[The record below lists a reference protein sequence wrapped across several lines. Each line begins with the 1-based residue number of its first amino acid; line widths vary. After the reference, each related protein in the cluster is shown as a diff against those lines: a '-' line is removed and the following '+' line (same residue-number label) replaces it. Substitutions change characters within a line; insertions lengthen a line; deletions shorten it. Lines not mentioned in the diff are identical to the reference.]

1 MKAVNVFACVSILL
15 SLKIFCSGNSL
26 SAEVKDAMVR
36 NHRAHVVKLIPFLD
50 ENDIQS
56 ATPESS
62 SKKQDSKILISSE
75 ENVGESRSSDVT
87 ASSEDGEDS
96 VNLSENQQSVTSPVF
111 FFSSPS
117 LLFQM
122 VDSISRIQFLLMHSL
137 SAGSSSSEEENAV
150 TEREK
155 VNVEGED
162 EAQGMSMTKSIS
174 SRSSSS
180 GGSSPCMH
188 NLRGSHSLMGDEESS
203 ESALPMFL
211 FFNSIPQRLAGNSLP
226 TRELGFENDN
236 DDDDDG

>member
-62 SKKQDSKILISSE
+62 SKSKIHKIIFLLFKKWVFNVYLEQDSKILISSE

-117 LLFQM
+117 LLFQ
-122 VDSISRIQFLLMHSL
+122 VCYIVGLI
-137 SAGSSSSEEENAV
+137 
-150 TEREK
+150 
-155 VNVEGED
+155 
-162 EAQGMSMTKSIS
+162 
-174 SRSSSS
+174 
-180 GGSSPCMH
+180 
-188 NLRGSHSLMGDEESS
+188 
-203 ESALPMFL
+203 
-211 FFNSIPQRLAGNSLP
+211 FFYFIYQC
-226 TRELGFENDN
+226 F
-236 DDDDDG
+236 